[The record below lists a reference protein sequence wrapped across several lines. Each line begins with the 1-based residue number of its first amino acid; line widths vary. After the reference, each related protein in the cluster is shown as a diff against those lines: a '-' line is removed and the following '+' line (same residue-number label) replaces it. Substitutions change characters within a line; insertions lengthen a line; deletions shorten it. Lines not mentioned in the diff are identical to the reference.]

1 MRWLKAAVLASAS
14 VAALSASPACAETR
28 SYVVTMFWHALDTRD
43 DDCPNGINPKIEVQ
57 YQKDLELLGYSKQ
70 EAADMI
76 KRDGDRGEDSNRGW
90 ETDKLGHIL
99 IDRARIGGK
108 PVNAFMHPYAT
119 IDPNLITKVGKYA
132 HGFNLDGKN
141 EAPGNFQNPDTGET
155 GIDHQLARVF
165 GCFENMRGTLK
176 AGSAFWL
183 YKWSSIKETAP
194 AWYVT
199 VTGADL
205 SKDGPVTI
213 RLGETMEAVRFNG
226 NGIGR
231 PNMTYR
237 QDPDPAF
244 AKNVYDGEIKN
255 GHIRIT
261 KPGALYMEQ
270 DPLLFPVFSM
280 EKFNADL
287 KINPDGSLVGLIGGY
302 QPIKEIYFAVA
313 APSLE
318 SESNYAIDFP
328 GMYYSLRKNADYGY
342 DEKMKSNRLISATY
356 QIMAVPAHVA
366 PVPNRNVTN

>member
-1 MRWLKAAVLASAS
+1 MRWWKAVLLVSASLAAVSAG
-14 VAALSASPACAETR
+14 PARAETR
-28 SYVVTMFWHALDTRD
+28 SYVVTMFWHALETRD

-57 YQKDLELLGYSKQ
+57 YQKDLELLGYSKG
-70 EAADMI
+70 EAAELI
-76 KRDGDRGEDSNRGW
+76 KQDGERGEDSNRGW

-99 IDRARIGGK
+99 IDRARVGGK

-119 IDPNLITKVGKYA
+119 IDPVLITKTGKYA
-132 HGFNLDGKN
+132 HGFNLDGKAD
-141 EAPGNFQNPDTGET
+141 APGNFQNPDTKET

-183 YKWSSIKETAP
+183 YKWSSIKETMP
-194 AWYVT
+194 AWT
-199 VTGADL
+199 ISVTGADL

-213 RLGETMEAVRFNG
+213 SVGEAMEAVRYNG
-226 NGIGR
+226 NGVGR

-244 AKNVYDGEIKN
+244 AKNVYEGEIKG
-255 GHIRIT
+255 GHIKIT
-261 KPGALYMEQ
+261 KPGSLYMEQ

-287 KINPDGSLVGLIGGY
+287 RINPDGSLIGLIGGY

-313 APSLE
+313 SPSLE

-328 GMYYSLRKNADYGY
+328 GMYYSLRKNADYNY
-342 DEKMKSNRLISATY
+342 DAKMQSNRNISAAY

-366 PVPNRNVTN
+366 PATRNTVTN